1 MIEGIGVHPTP
12 EDIYLDFIHKGGKR
26 MEITRQSFGHF
37 GNIPVDLFTL
47 TNHNGIRVGITNYGG
62 IVVSLLAPDRN
73 GQLADVV
80 LGFDTLEEYIANNP
94 YFGALIGRYGNRIG
108 QGKFQLDGVAYA
120 LAQNNGVNHLHGGP
134 AGFNRV
140 VWQPQIVDAE
150 DGVAL
155 QLTYQSKDGEEGYP
169 GNLGVVVVY
178 TLTHQNELRIDYAA
192 AADAPTIVNLT
203 NHSYFNLAGSG
214 DILDHVVWLDADRFT
229 PTDANLI
236 PTGELRSV
244 EDTPMDFRQPTRIG
258 ERIDAEYEPLQLADG
273 YDHNWVLNHTPGQLD
288 RVAAVS
294 EPTSGRQ
301 LEVFTTQPGVQ
312 FYSGNFLR
320 TLPGKNGQTYQKRYG
335 LCLETQHFPD
345 SPNHA
350 HFPSTVLR
358 PGQGYRQTTVFK
370 FSVEDR

>member
-1 MIEGIGVHPTP
+1 
-12 EDIYLDFIHKGGKR
+12 
-26 MEITRQSFGHF
+26 MEISRQSFGHY
-37 GNIPVDLFTL
+37 GNVPVDLFTL
-47 TNHNGIRVGITNYGG
+47 TNDNGIQARITNYGG

-73 GQLADVV
+73 GALADVV
-80 LGFDTLEEYIANNP
+80 LGYDTLDEYIAVNP
-94 YFGALIGRYGNRIG
+94 FFGALVGRYGNRIAK
-108 QGKFQLDGVAYA
+108 GKFQLDGVTYA

-140 VWQPQIVDAE
+140 VWQAEIVDAA

-155 QLTYQSKDGEEGYP
+155 KLSYKSVDGEEGYP
-169 GNLGVVVVY
+169 GNLVVVVVY
-178 TLTHQNELRIDYAA
+178 TLTGQNELRIDYGA

-203 NHSYFNLAGSG
+203 NHSYFNLAGVG
-214 DILDHVVWLDADRFT
+214 NILDHLVWIDADHFT

-236 PTGELRSV
+236 PTGELRNV
-244 EDTPMDFRQPTRIG
+244 EGTPMDFRQPMRIG
-258 ERIDAEYEPLQLADG
+258 ERIDAEYEALQLADG

-288 RVAAVS
+288 LVAAVV
-294 EPTSGRQ
+294 EPTTGRR
-301 LEVFTTQPGVQ
+301 LEVSTTQPGVQ

-320 TLPGKNGQTYQKRYG
+320 TLPGKGGQTYEKRSG

-358 PGQGYRQTTVFK
+358 PGEGYLQTTIFK
-370 FSVEDR
+370 FSVEA